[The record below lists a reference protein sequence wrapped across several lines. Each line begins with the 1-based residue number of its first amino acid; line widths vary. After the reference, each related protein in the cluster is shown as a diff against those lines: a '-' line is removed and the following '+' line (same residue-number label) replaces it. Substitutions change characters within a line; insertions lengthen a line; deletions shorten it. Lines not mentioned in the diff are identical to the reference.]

1 MKQTTT
7 LLLSCMA
14 GLLAINLSLADEKQ
28 DVEMA
33 SKMKALTE
41 ENVSLTERLYKM
53 DAYGMTN
60 RENEI
65 YKTEEK
71 IKSDLRVVT
80 ERFFREEMG
89 IDVSIQ
95 DKFLGEFQVTIAV
108 STNLEREFYPEL
120 IDLIEKTVSMKDV
133 HVLVVEKND
142 PAI

>member
-1 MKQTTT
+1 
-7 LLLSCMA
+7 
-14 GLLAINLSLADEKQ
+14 
-28 DVEMA
+28 
-33 SKMKALTE
+33 
-41 ENVSLTERLYKM
+41 
-53 DAYGMTN
+53 MTN

-95 DKFLGEFQVTIAV
+95 DKAPGEFQVMIAV

-120 IDLIEKTVSMKDV
+120 IDLIEKAVSLDDG

-142 PAI
+142 PAK